1 MTAAVKVGFKRLVT
15 NQGHKSAELAGPGLS
30 DLPQAPGGHRPLFQ
44 ADQRRG
50 QGDRK

>member
-15 NQGHKSAELAGPGLS
+15 NQIHESICPLG
-30 DLPQAPGGHRPLFQ
+30 PGGHGPLFQ
-44 ADQRRG
+44 ADQRKG